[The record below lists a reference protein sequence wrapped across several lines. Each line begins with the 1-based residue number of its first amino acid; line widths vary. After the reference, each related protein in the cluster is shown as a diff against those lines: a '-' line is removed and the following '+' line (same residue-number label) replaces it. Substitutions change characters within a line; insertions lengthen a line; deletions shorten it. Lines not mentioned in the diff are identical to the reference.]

1 MNIRNLYW
9 IIIKQI
15 INSNTH
21 NNTITPAENKKRILV
36 VDDELDICLMLK
48 VVLEKNEFIVDY
60 YYNPI
65 LALNEFK
72 SNFYDLVILDIKMPY
87 INGLQLY
94 REIKQKDIKS
104 KICFMTAA
112 ETIFDIA
119 HKFSPVYTFIRK
131 PVENKEL
138 IRIINELLNHK

>member
-1 MNIRNLYW
+1 M
-9 IIIKQI
+9 
-15 INSNTH
+15 
-21 NNTITPAENKKRILV
+21 V

-48 VVLEKNEFIVDY
+48 IVLEKNEFIVDY

-72 SNFYDLVILDIKMPY
+72 SNFYDLIILDIKMPY

-94 REIKQKDIKS
+94 REIKKMDINS

-112 ETIFDIA
+112 ETIFDSA
-119 HKFSPVYTFIRK
+119 YKFSPVYTFIRK

-138 IRIINELLNHK
+138 IRIINDLLNYK

>member
-1 MNIRNLYW
+1 M
-9 IIIKQI
+9 
-15 INSNTH
+15 
-21 NNTITPAENKKRILV
+21 V

-48 VVLEKNEFIVDY
+48 IVLEKNEFIVDY

-72 SNFYDLVILDIKMPY
+72 SNFYDLIILDIKMPH

-94 REIKQKDIKS
+94 REIKKRDIKS

-112 ETIFDIA
+112 ETIFDRA
-119 HKFSPVYTFIRK
+119 YEFSPVYTFIRK

-138 IRIINELLNHK
+138 FRIVNDVLNS